1 MKIITTHIN
10 PDFDAIASCIAAKKL
25 YTDAKIAF
33 PKLPERSTKNFIIQS
48 IIYPHLEDNNIDIKD
63 IDTLII
69 VDTHSKS
76 RIENRFS
83 EIADNVY
90 TICYDHHEEGD
101 INCNECYCKK
111 IGANVTQMVEKIL
124 FNNIEINDEEATLFM
139 LGIYEDTGKLSYS
152 STTPKDIFIASK
164 LLEKNADLD
173 TVRHILE
180 ETLSEVDILLLN
192 DLIKNKR
199 VYEINGKR
207 VALSFTSLDEYVS
220 NVATIVNRLI
230 TIDKLD
236 GAICIFRMASRIY
249 VIGRSVKNVDILEI
263 MKDIGGGGH
272 KHAASAAIK
281 DMTLIEVA
289 EKLSYSIKMKL
300 LNQIKAKE
308 IMSFP
313 PKYVYSDDT
322 LETVSNIITK
332 SGMNALVVIDKN
344 SKDVVGI
351 ITRQIINKAIY
362 HHMNSKKISLFM
374 ITEFETVNEDDSF
387 GNIKKI
393 VIDEKQRLIPVL
405 SNGNLVGV
413 ITRTNLLKIL
423 SDEINVLSST
433 TLKNITNS
441 IKKVLPL
448 NIIDYLTKAGD
459 LAKNLN
465 FKAYMV
471 GGVVRDIILGYRN
484 LDIDIVI
491 EGNGVKF
498 AKELAKL
505 YSAKVAVHERFKTA
519 TVIFR
524 DGLKIDI
531 ATAREEYYNLPGAL
545 PNVEESSIKLD
556 LYRRDFTINTLA
568 VKLHDNFGDLLDFF
582 GGLKDIKEKKI
593 RVLHIL
599 SFVEDPTRMFRAIRF
614 SARFGFN
621 IGMQTDRLIKIA
633 VSLDVLKHVD
643 KTRIFN
649 EIRQILNSNCV
660 KCSFEMMKKYK
671 LLRVLDSQLII
682 DDRILQYIDI
692 QENII
697 NSCLTICKDKK
708 IKRDL
713 VFIILLE
720 YLLRKSLSFTEAIG
734 ADNKIKKIVKENV
747 YKFPLALKTLRNP
760 QSNNLDIYNA
770 LSSISIE
777 GILSLYAL
785 EKDSAK
791 ISNYLENII
800 NTKPLIRGKDL
811 LNLGFKPS
819 KLFSVIIDD
828 IFNQQLLNNIK
839 NKMGATKYILKKYH
853 THIDKT
859 EKKDY

>member
-1 MKIITTHIN
+1 MKIITTHRN

-25 YTDAKIAF
+25 YPDAKIIF

-48 IIYPHLEDNNIDIKD
+48 IIYPHLEDNNIDTKE
-63 IDTLII
+63 IDTLIV
-69 VDTHSKS
+69 VDTRSKN
-76 RIENRFS
+76 RIEKKFA
-83 EIADNVY
+83 EIADTVY

-101 INCNECYCKK
+101 INCNESYCKK
-111 IGANVTQMVEKIL
+111 IGANVTQMVEKMFL
-124 FNNIEINDEEATLFM
+124 NNIEINEEEATLFM
-139 LGIYEDTGKLSYS
+139 LGIYEDTGKLSYT
-152 STTPKDIFIASK
+152 STTPKDMFIASK

-173 TVRHILE
+173 TIRHILE
-180 ETLSEVDILLLN
+180 ETLTEVDVLLLN

-199 VYEINGKR
+199 IYEINNRR
-207 VALSFTSLDEYVS
+207 VALSFTSLDEYVG

-230 TIDKLD
+230 AIDKLD
-236 GAICIFRMASRIY
+236 GAVCIFRMASRIY
-249 VIGRSVKNVDILEI
+249 VIGRSTKDVNILEI
-263 MKDIGGGGH
+263 IKDIGGGGH

-281 DMTLIEVA
+281 DMTLIEVT

-300 LNQIKAKE
+300 LNQIKAKD

-313 PKYVYSDDT
+313 PKYVYTNDT

-332 SGMNALVVIDKN
+332 SGMNALVVIDKS
-344 SKDVVGI
+344 SKDVAGI
-351 ITRQIINKAIY
+351 ITRQIVNKAIY
-362 HHMNSKKISLFM
+362 HHMNSENISLFM
-374 ITEFETVNEDDSF
+374 ITEFETVNENDSF
-387 GNIKKI
+387 ENIKKI

-405 SNGNLVGV
+405 SNGNLIGV

-423 SDEINVLSST
+423 SNEINIPSSA
-433 TLKNITNS
+433 TLKNITDS

-448 NIIDYLTKAGD
+448 NIIDYLTKAGE
-459 LAKNLN
+459 LAKNLG
-465 FKAYMV
+465 FKAYIV
-471 GGVVRDIILGYRN
+471 GGVVRDIILGYKN
-484 LDIDIVI
+484 LDIDIVV
-491 EGNGVKF
+491 EGDGISF

-505 YSAKVAVHERFKTA
+505 YSAKVAIHERFKTA

-545 PNVEESSIKLD
+545 PNVEKSSIKLD

-593 RVLHIL
+593 RVIHIL
-599 SFVEDPTRMFRAIRF
+599 SFIEDPTRMFRAIRF
-614 SARFGFN
+614 SARFGFS

-633 VSLDVLKHVD
+633 VSLDIMKHVE
-643 KTRIFN
+643 KIRVFN
-649 EIRQILNSNCV
+649 ELKQILNSNCV
-660 KCSFEMMKKYK
+660 QCSFEMMKKYK
-671 LLRVLDSQLII
+671 LLRALDSRLII

-697 NSCLTICKDKK
+697 NSCTTICKDKK

-734 ADNKIKKIVKENV
+734 ADDKTKKNVKENV
-747 YKFPLALKTLRNP
+747 YRFPLALKMVKDP
-760 QSNNLDIYNA
+760 KSNNLDIYNA
-770 LSSISIE
+770 LSGMSIE

-785 EKDSAK
+785 ERESAK
-791 ISNYLENII
+791 ISNYLENLM
-800 NTKPLIRGKDL
+800 NTNPLIRGKDL

-819 KLFSVIIDD
+819 KLFSAIIDD
-828 IFNQQLLNNIK
+828 IFKQQLLNNIK
-839 NKMGATKYILKKYH
+839 NRVEAIKYILEKYH
-853 THIDKT
+853 IHIDKT
-859 EKKDY
+859 EK